1 MTIQSTTSLSDAA
14 GCLGANPSRAG
25 MSAILQ
31 RMLLTYA
38 MGGGKV
44 MVFDQRSSGK
54 SSSFASSL
62 NDITKFASFLNDIT
76 KERVAKIPVAA
87 KTCAVGEEPPFE
99 KRTDF
104 VAKLALARPFFSPPR
119 RIS

>member
-1 MTIQSTTSLSDAA
+1 MNTMTTTHIHAAA
-14 GCLGANPSRAG
+14 GCLGAISSRAG
-25 MSAILQ
+25 MSAVSQ
-31 RMLLTYA
+31 TMLLTYM

-44 MVFDQRSSGK
+44 MVFDKGSSGK
-54 SSSFASSL
+54 TSSFA
-62 NDITKFASFLNDIT
+62 TFLNDIT

-99 KRTDF
+99 KKTDF
-104 VAKLALARPFFSPPR
+104 IAKVAMARPFFSQPR

>member
-1 MTIQSTTSLSDAA
+1 MTIESTTSLSDAA

-25 MSAILQ
+25 MSAISQ
-31 RMLLTYA
+31 SMLLTYV

-44 MVFDQRSSGK
+44 MVFDKGSSGK
-54 SSSFASSL
+54 TSS
-62 NDITKFASFLNDIT
+62 FASFLNDIT

-104 VAKLALARPFFSPPR
+104 LAKLALARPLFSPPR